1 MFDEEFE
8 KMSSADKDA
17 FKDVVQFF
25 LVHTYI
31 VETEYDFIDNM
42 KKTNKRYLYVQ
53 RHLELLQNYFDLS
66 GFLIESNPTYGV
78 FALHNQLETNR
89 FHFDQIITKIIFALR
104 LIYDEKRSQI
114 TLSSE
119 VFTTVYEIVNKLLQ
133 TGAISKRP
141 PQNILSSSFRQIAY
155 FQLIQKQSGS
165 WYDPDTRFLILPSIL
180 FVVTNEQVVSIQ
192 KLTETDDTNVD
203 DEEEDDNH
211 EETDTPS
218 FDSLV

>member
-17 FKDVVQFF
+17 FRDVVQFL

-31 VETEYDFIDNM
+31 VETEYDFMDNM

-53 RHLELLQNYFDLS
+53 KHLELLQNYFDLA
-66 GFLIESNPTYGV
+66 GFLVESNPTYGV
-78 FALHNQLETNR
+78 FALHNQLEVNR
-89 FHFDQIITKIIFALR
+89 FHFDQITTKIIFVLR

-119 VFTTVYEIVNKLLQ
+119 VFATVYEIVNKLLQ

-155 FQLIQKQSGS
+155 FQLMQKQSGT

-180 FVVTNEQVVSIQ
+180 FVVTNEQVVNIQ
-192 KLTETDDTNVD
+192 KLTEADDENN

-211 EETDTPS
+211 EETDTS
-218 FDSLV
+218 SSDSLV

>member
-17 FKDVVQFF
+17 FRDVVQFL

-31 VETEYDFIDNM
+31 VETEYDFMDNM

-53 RHLELLQNYFDLS
+53 KHLELLQNYFDLA
-66 GFLIESNPTYGV
+66 GFLVESNPTYGV
-78 FALHNQLETNR
+78 FALHNQLEVNR
-89 FHFDQIITKIIFALR
+89 FHFDQITTKIIFALR

-119 VFTTVYEIVNKLLQ
+119 VFATVYEIVNKLLQ

-155 FQLIQKQSGS
+155 FQLMQKQSGT

-180 FVVTNEQVVSIQ
+180 FVVTNEQVVNIQ
-192 KLTETDDTNVD
+192 KLTEADDENN

-211 EETDTPS
+211 EETDTS
-218 FDSLV
+218 SSDSLV